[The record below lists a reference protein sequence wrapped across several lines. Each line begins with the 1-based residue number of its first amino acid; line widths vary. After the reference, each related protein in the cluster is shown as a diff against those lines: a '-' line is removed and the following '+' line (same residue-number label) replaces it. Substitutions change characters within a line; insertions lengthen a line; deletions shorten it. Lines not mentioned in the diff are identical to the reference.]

1 MEEIADRIKAV
12 RKALGLTQDEF
23 SSRIAIK
30 RNTLAVIET
39 QKRATSDIVLK
50 SICREFG
57 VNLDYLLHG
66 EEPMFAPK
74 DITALDKIE
83 QYLTGD
89 NPFVRAVFMELASLS
104 DQEWEMMKKFLTN
117 IMKDIKK
124 ESEDFGE

>member
-39 QKRATSDIVLK
+39 QKRATSELVIK

-57 VNLDYLLHG
+57 ANLDYLLHG

-74 DITALDKIE
+74 DVTALDKIE
-83 QYLTGD
+83 QHLTGD
-89 NPFVRAVFMELASLS
+89 NPFVKAVFMELASLS
-104 DQEWEMMKKFLTN
+104 DQEWEVMYKFMKKVVEDTQ
-117 IMKDIKK
+117 K
-124 ESEDFGE
+124 EAGR

>member
-39 QKRATSDIVLK
+39 QKRATSELVIK

-66 EEPMFAPK
+66 DEPMFAPK
-74 DITALDKIE
+74 DVTTLDKIE
-83 QYLTGD
+83 QHLTGD
-89 NPFVRAVFMELASLS
+89 NPFVKAVFMELASLS
-104 DQEWEMMKKFLTN
+104 DQEWEVMYKFMKKVVEDTQ
-117 IMKDIKK
+117 K
-124 ESEDFGE
+124 EADR

>member
-39 QKRATSDIVLK
+39 QKRATSELVIK

-74 DITALDKIE
+74 DVTALDKIE
-83 QYLTGD
+83 QHLTGD
-89 NPFVRAVFMELASLS
+89 NPFVKAVFMELASLS
-104 DQEWEMMKKFLTN
+104 DQEWEVMYKFMKKVVEDTQ
-117 IMKDIKK
+117 K
-124 ESEDFGE
+124 ETGR

>member
-12 RKALGLTQDEF
+12 GKALGLTQDEF

-39 QKRATSDIVLK
+39 QKRATSELVIK

-74 DITALDKIE
+74 DVTALDKIE
-83 QYLTGD
+83 QHLTGD
-89 NPFVRAVFMELASLS
+89 NPFVKAVFMELASLS
-104 DQEWEMMKKFLTN
+104 DQEWEVMYKFMKKVVEDTQ
-117 IMKDIKK
+117 K
-124 ESEDFGE
+124 EAGR

>member
-30 RNTLAVIET
+30 SNTLAVIET
-39 QKRATSDIVLK
+39 QKRATSELVIK

-74 DITALDKIE
+74 DVTALDKIE
-83 QYLTGD
+83 QHLTGD
-89 NPFVRAVFMELASLS
+89 NPFVKAVFMELASLS
-104 DQEWEMMKKFLTN
+104 DQEWEVMYKFMKKVVEDTQ
-117 IMKDIKK
+117 K
-124 ESEDFGE
+124 EAGR

>member
-39 QKRATSDIVLK
+39 QKRATSELVIK

-74 DITALDKIE
+74 DVTALDKIE
-83 QYLTGD
+83 QHLTGD
-89 NPFVRAVFMELASLS
+89 NPFVKAVFMELASLS
-104 DQEWEMMKKFLTN
+104 DQEWEVMYKFMKR
-117 IMKDIKK
+117 
-124 ESEDFGE
+124 S

>member
-39 QKRATSDIVLK
+39 QKRATSELVIK

-57 VNLDYLLHG
+57 VNLDYLIHG

-74 DITALDKIE
+74 DVTALDKIE
-83 QYLTGD
+83 QHLTGD
-89 NPFVRAVFMELASLS
+89 NPFVKAVFMELASLS
-104 DQEWEMMKKFLTN
+104 DQEWEVMYKFMKKVVEDTQ
-117 IMKDIKK
+117 K
-124 ESEDFGE
+124 EAGR

>member
-39 QKRATSDIVLK
+39 QKRATSELVIN

-74 DITALDKIE
+74 DVTALDKIE
-83 QYLTGD
+83 QHLTGD
-89 NPFVRAVFMELASLS
+89 NPFVKAVFMELASLS
-104 DQEWEMMKKFLTN
+104 DQEWEVMYKFMKKVVEDTQ
-117 IMKDIKK
+117 K
-124 ESEDFGE
+124 EAGR

>member
-39 QKRATSDIVLK
+39 QKRATSDIVIK

-66 EEPMFAPK
+66 EEPMFASK
-74 DITALDKIE
+74 DVTALDKIE
-83 QYLTGD
+83 QHLTGD
-89 NPFVRAVFMELASLS
+89 NPFVKAVFMELASLS
-104 DQEWEMMKKFLTN
+104 DQEWEVMYKFMKKVVEDTQ
-117 IMKDIKK
+117 K
-124 ESEDFGE
+124 EAGR

>member
-39 QKRATSDIVLK
+39 QKRATSELVIK

-57 VNLDYLLHG
+57 VSLDYLLHG

-74 DITALDKIE
+74 DVTALDKIE
-83 QYLTGD
+83 QHLTGD
-89 NPFVRAVFMELASLS
+89 NPFVKAVFMELASLS
-104 DQEWEMMKKFLTN
+104 DQEWEVMYKFMKKVVEDTQ
-117 IMKDIKK
+117 K
-124 ESEDFGE
+124 EAGR